1 MALVYVWREAHSP
14 WWLKPK
20 SLDQIHQKWH
30 LEICEGISYFLPT
43 MLYLSSIRVLSL
55 TADTLLD
62 FHCFWYHALSGTGF
76 IIVYFNVCGQWVAVL
91 ANITVIQILMQNLL
105 NFTSKCKHG
114 SFVMCLKMLQLG
126 KIFCETEHNNCCFS
140 RLSFSSWRRWLLMKE
155 KIKWICGMF
164 LWLLHQTSS
173 STKEN
178 VQTNK
183 KCKQLP
189 PLHTLCGF

>member
-1 MALVYVWREAHSP
+1 MRRGPSP
-14 WWLKPK
+14 WWLNPK
-20 SLDQIHQKWH
+20 SFDQIHQKWH
-30 LEICEGISYFLPT
+30 IEICEGIRYFLAI
-43 MLYLSSIRVLSL
+43 MLYLSCITEFQVLLQTHYL
-55 TADTLLD
+55 TFIGFDM
-62 FHCFWYHALSGTGF
+62 CLSGTEF
-76 IIVYFNVCGQWVAVL
+76 IIVYFNGLYVCGWWVAVP
-91 ANITVIQILMQNLL
+91 ANITVIQIVIQNLL
-105 NFTSKCKHG
+105 NFTSKCKPG
-114 SFVMCLKMLQLG
+114 SFVMCLKILQLG
-126 KIFCETEHNNCCFS
+126 KIFCETEHNNCYFS

-173 STKEN
+173 STKGN